1 MVPGARSMKVRRK
14 LKTLS
19 FCVQQSYDAILSL
32 PPSGFASAHDDVF
45 LLLAIEL
52 HNSVGLLELRV
63 LLHPGQEG
71 DILSF
76 GIHELFHLIT
86 NTNSKLLEKR
96 RLSLMPV
103 KSVNAHA
110 VDAMAVWHLLSR
122 RISSC
127 SVCTFCSKTR
137 DLQAFKAN
145 GFVCL
150 MACKS
155 ALKSPLSFL
164 LLSIKNLS
172 IYLLV

>member
-14 LKTLS
+14 LRTLS
-19 FCVQQSYDAILSL
+19 FCAIFSL

-52 HNSVGLLELRV
+52 HNSEGLLELQL
-63 LLHPGQEG
+63 LLHPGQQG

-76 GIHELFHLIT
+76 GNHELFHLIT
-86 NTNSKLLEKR
+86 NTNLKLLEKR
-96 RLSLMPV
+96 RLSVMPV

-122 RISSC
+122 RSSSC
-127 SVCTFCSKTR
+127 SVCSFCFKTR
-137 DLQAFKAN
+137 DSRAFKAN

-155 ALKSPLSFL
+155 ALQSPVSFL
-164 LLSIKNLS
+164 LLSMKNLS